1 MRFGKAVVYQPDAG
15 CCDADG
21 TVAALHRRAVA
32 HGAVVRLDVGAVVVE
47 PSADGVVVHAS
58 DGDYRSPTAVVACG
72 AWAAKALAG
81 LVELPPL
88 LVTREQIFYFTP
100 GDDGADWPS
109 FIHHRAPAP
118 YVYGLDTPGVG
129 VKVAEHHT
137 GAPTDADER
146 SFDVD
151 TEGRRRVAEYV
162 ETWFPGLRPEPV
174 AAETC
179 LYTTTPTADFV
190 VDRAGPLTVAAGF
203 SGHGFKF
210 TPLIGRLVADLALG
224 RGAPERFRL

>member
-1 MRFGKAVVYQPDAG
+1 M
-15 CCDADG
+15 
-21 TVAALHRRAVA
+21 
-32 HGAVVRLDVGAVVVE
+32 GAVVVE

-100 GDDGADWPS
+100 GDDRADWPS

-174 AAETC
+174 ARRKEAAAKW
-179 LYTTTPTADFV
+179 TTAAREVGWPIDFGRRCERKLAAAPGSPAGGS
-190 VDRAGPLTVAAGF
+190 RAC
-203 SGHGFKF
+203 
-210 TPLIGRLVADLALG
+210 
-224 RGAPERFRL
+224 